1 MTSKVDPA
9 RAYSAIAL
17 QPARPWWQRLFARPA
32 PACAHARIG
41 HAGAAGGIH
50 LAPDEVRLRNGTHLA
65 VRQPPRP
72 AINVCSDCLLTLL
85 EQEMKSAERRI
96 IAFEPAK
103 EGLVEYR
110 FLEQDHL
117 GDSGL
122 PAEDL
127 IHSQSLVAEPLGGC
141 QKCGNPAWVLLVK
154 RGSTTESGKLVTFRG
169 GKEYYCTTHGSERLL
184 GLLRERL
191 PGRSPVRYFNFPY
204 GERGVYI
211 PTD

>member
-1 MTSKVDPA
+1 MTNKVDLA
-9 RAYSAIAL
+9 RAYAAIAL

-41 HAGAAGGIH
+41 HAGGATMIN
-50 LAPDEVRLRNGTHLA
+50 LVPDEVRLRNGTRLA

-72 AINVCSDCLLTLL
+72 PITVCPDCLLTLL
-85 EQEMKSAERRI
+85 EQETKGAERRI

-103 EGLVEYR
+103 EGLAEYR

-141 QKCGNPAWVLLVK
+141 QKCGQPAWFLLVK
-154 RGSTTESGKLVTFRG
+154 RASTTEGGKLTTFRG
-169 GKEYYCTTHGSERLL
+169 GKEYYCPAHGSERLL

-191 PGRSPVRYFNFPY
+191 SKRPVEYFNFPY

>member
-1 MTSKVDPA
+1 MTRPSDAGPE
-9 RAYSAIAL
+9 YGAIAL
-17 QPARPWWQRLFARPA
+17 APRGPWWRRLFSRRAI
-32 PACAHARIG
+32 ACAHV
-41 HAGAAGGIH
+41 AGAAVIN
-50 LAPDEVRLRNGTHLA
+50 LVPDQVRLRNGTHTA

-72 AINVCSDCLLTLL
+72 TIHVCPDCLLTLL
-85 EQEMKSAERRI
+85 EQELKGAERRI

-103 EGLVEYR
+103 EGLAEFR

-122 PAEDL
+122 GAEDL

-141 QKCGNPAWVLLVK
+141 QKCGQPAWVLLVK
-154 RGSTTESGKLVTFRG
+154 RSATTEPGRLASFRG
-169 GKEYYCTTHGSERLL
+169 GKEYYCTGHGSERLL

-191 PGRSPVRYFNFPY
+191 PRDRGVRYFNFPY

-211 PTD
+211 PTE